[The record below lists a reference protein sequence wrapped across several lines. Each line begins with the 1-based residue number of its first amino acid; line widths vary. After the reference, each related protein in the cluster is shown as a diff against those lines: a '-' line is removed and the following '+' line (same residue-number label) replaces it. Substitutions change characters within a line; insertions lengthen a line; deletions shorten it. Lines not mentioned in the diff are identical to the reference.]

1 MLFNYFSDCR
11 IYIKDHSS
19 SVKECEIWSIGN
31 FYELPF
37 SSCDFGVWGM
47 NLIVFVRR
55 IILPSWDIEY
65 LTLLSSLVR

>member
-1 MLFNYFSDCR
+1 M
-11 IYIKDHSS
+11 
-19 SVKECEIWSIGN
+19 KECEIWSIGN